1 MPDLHS
7 QHDHSAAANAVAA
20 EELVLGHN
28 SHIAVHASSFLIPA
42 GRVTTVIGPNGS
54 GKSTLLHAI
63 AGLLSPLAGSLR
75 VLDAQPQS
83 RREHI
88 SYVLQNTTVPV
99 GTPITV
105 AETVMMGRYPG
116 LGLLRRPSS
125 LDKARVGEAMER
137 LRITDLAKRHLS
149 ELSGGQRQRV
159 YVAQGIAQD
168 HDLLLLDEP
177 LTGLDIASAQTI
189 DEIIHQEPE
198 GGCSVILTT
207 HDLDEARASAFVVLM
222 AGRVIAAGPPAAVLT
237 NENLLTAYGLGGLHR
252 NEDADPTT
260 EHHHHDHDHGDHRHN
275 HGH

>member
-159 YVAQGIAQD
+159 
-168 HDLLLLDEP
+168 
-177 LTGLDIASAQTI
+177 
-189 DEIIHQEPE
+189 
-198 GGCSVILTT
+198 
-207 HDLDEARASAFVVLM
+207 
-222 AGRVIAAGPPAAVLT
+222 
-237 NENLLTAYGLGGLHR
+237 
-252 NEDADPTT
+252 
-260 EHHHHDHDHGDHRHN
+260 
-275 HGH
+275 

>member
-1 MPDLHS
+1 MPDVHS
-7 QHDHSAAANAVAA
+7 QHEHSAAADAVCA
-20 EELVLGHN
+20 EDVVLGHN
-28 SHIAVHASSFLIPA
+28 SRVAVHASSFSIPA
-42 GRVTTVIGPNGS
+42 GKVTTVIGPNGS

-88 SYVLQNTTVPV
+88 SYVLQNTIVPV

-116 LGLLRRPSS
+116 LGLSRRPSR
-125 LDKARVGEAMER
+125 LDKARVSEAMEK
-137 LRITDLAKRHLS
+137 LQISDLAKRHLS

-189 DEIIHQEPE
+189 DEIIHQEPV
-198 GGCSVILTT
+198 GGCSVVLTT
-207 HDLDEARASAFVVLM
+207 HDLDEARASDFVVLM
-222 AGRVIAAGPPAAVLT
+222 AGRVIAAGPPASVLT

-252 NEDADPTT
+252 SDNADPTT
-260 EHHHHDHDHGDHRHN
+260 DHHHHDHDHGDPGHQ